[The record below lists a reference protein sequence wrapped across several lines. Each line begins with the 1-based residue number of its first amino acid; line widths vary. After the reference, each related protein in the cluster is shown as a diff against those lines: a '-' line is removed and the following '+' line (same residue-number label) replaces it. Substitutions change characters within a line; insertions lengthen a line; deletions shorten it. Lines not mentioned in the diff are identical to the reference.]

1 MKFKYTILL
10 IALVLISCNAKINKK
25 DKTAHKVDNESS
37 PVLPVAPLVTTKVP
51 EGQPVPAIENIQQ
64 WIGLLKGRKVAVVGN
79 QTSVL
84 RSSRKIKGAT
94 WADTEKVTYTH
105 LVDTLLSR
113 GVQVKKVFAPE
124 HGFRGTADAGAII
137 KDGIDQKTGL
147 PIISLYGANKKP
159 TEEQLADIDFVV
171 FDIQDVGAR
180 FYTYIST
187 LHYVMEACSR
197 YNKKVI
203 ILDRPNPNG
212 HYIDG
217 PILEPEYKSFVGM
230 HPVPVVHG
238 MTIGE
243 YAQMINGERWL
254 EYGLQC
260 DLMVVKMK
268 DYAHDMEYTLPIA
281 PSPNLPNDQAINLYP
296 SLCFF
301 EGTDVSVG
309 RGTSM
314 QFQVYGA
321 PQLVRYQDFSFTP
334 TPNVGAKRPKH
345 NGKKCFGVDL
355 RDEPRLSMLN
365 LEYVVDAFAKA
376 PTKEKFFNSFFTKL
390 AGTQL
395 LQQQIESGMSASQI
409 RETWQPGLSSYLNIR
424 KKYLLYP

>member
-1 MKFKYTILL
+1 MFFKYTILA
-10 IALVLISCNAKINKK
+10 IALTMISCDAKINHKN
-25 DKTAHKVDNESS
+25 KTAAKTKKVSDTNIKPRVIKSTIA
-37 PVLPVAPLVTTKVP
+37 VNN
-51 EGQPVPAIENIQQ
+51 QPVPAADNIQQ
-64 WIGLLKGRKVAVVGN
+64 WIGLFKGRNVAVVGN
-79 QTSVL
+79 QTSVV
-84 RSSRKIKGAT
+84 RSNVNTNKTT
-94 WADTEKVTYTH
+94 WDEPEVVTYTH

-124 HGFRGTADAGAII
+124 HGFRGTADAGATI
-137 KDGIDQKTGL
+137 KDGIDSKTGL

-159 TEEQLADIDFVV
+159 TEEQLADVDIII

-197 YNKKVI
+197 LEKKVI

-217 PILEPEYKSFVGM
+217 PILEPAHKSFVGM

-254 EYGLQC
+254 AYGLKC
-260 DLMVVKMK
+260 DLMVVKMHNYNRT
-268 DYAHDMEYTLPIA
+268 DPYAIPIK

-301 EGTDVSVG
+301 EGTDISVG

-321 PQLVRYQDFSFTP
+321 PQLAKYQQFSFTP
-334 TPNVGAKRPKH
+334 TPNEGAKRPLH

-355 RDEPRLSMLN
+355 RKHPKLDQLKLDF
-365 LEYVVDAFAKA
+365 LVDAFAKA
-376 PTKEKFFNSFFTKL
+376 PSKRNFFNSFFTKL
-390 AGTQL
+390 AGTEK
-395 LQQQIESGMSASQI
+395 LQEQIEAGMTADEI
-409 RETWQPGLSSYLNIR
+409 RGTWQEDLKAYDQMRQP
-424 KKYLLYP
+424 YLLY